1 MISFHSLEDRIV
13 KRFMRKMSGR
23 PTDRNDS
30 SFVQDRVSLAEMIQA
45 KAIFPTKSEVD
56 ENPRSR
62 SARLRVLRKLCKSRA
77 MIRRRMFL
85 ILLLVSFFGAGS
97 IGIVWL
103 RMDISRVAKK
113 CGQLETDRE
122 VVSRELYELRGQKSR
137 SLRPS
142 T

>member
-1 MISFHSLEDRIV
+1 
-13 KRFMRKMSGR
+13 
-23 PTDRNDS
+23 
-30 SFVQDRVSLAEMIQA
+30 
-45 KAIFPTKSEVD
+45 
-56 ENPRSR
+56 
-62 SARLRVLRKLCKSRA
+62 
-77 MIRRRMFL
+77 MFL

-137 SLRPS
+137 SLTVYSSGYDFGVWRCR

>member
-1 MISFHSLEDRIV
+1 MHEKWEMD
-13 KRFMRKMSGR
+13 
-23 PTDRNDS
+23 
-30 SFVQDRVSLAEMIQA
+30 VQ
-45 KAIFPTKSEVD
+45 
-56 ENPRSR
+56 
-62 SARLRVLRKLCKSRA
+62 
-77 MIRRRMFL
+77 RMFL

-142 T
+142 TLAAMVSGRLEMPGPENTFHISELDMKRRLQMTTGGGSYRGSGSDNLFVGTR

>member
-1 MISFHSLEDRIV
+1 
-13 KRFMRKMSGR
+13 
-23 PTDRNDS
+23 
-30 SFVQDRVSLAEMIQA
+30 
-45 KAIFPTKSEVD
+45 
-56 ENPRSR
+56 
-62 SARLRVLRKLCKSRA
+62 
-77 MIRRRMFL
+77 MFL

-97 IGIVWL
+97 ISIVWL

-142 T
+142 TLAAMVSGRLEMPGPENTFHISELDMKRRLQMTTGGGSYRGNGSDNLFVGTR